1 MEKPLISKYMS
12 RVAAVGAAGALG
24 AVALVGIA
32 PSADAAK
39 PLATNYTCDIVGG
52 LDTAVTIGL
61 PSSVKAKD
69 AKKGLSAKSFTL
81 TITLSEGIASALRGL
96 TDTVAGSASGV
107 AYKVDGVKKAVAVNN
122 LAIKPTDV
130 GTSGPLVL
138 KAQRLGQAGRVQ
150 ADEGRHLRDL
160 GAEELHLHAD
170 GRRRRPPRGR
180 PGLRAQ
186 RRCSCEGRQPQG
198 QVTSAR

>member
-1 MEKPLISKYMS
+1 MISKFMS
-12 RVAAVGAAGALG
+12 RAAAIGAAGALG

-39 PLATNYTCDIVGG
+39 PLPTNYTCDIVGG

-81 TITLSEGIASALRGL
+81 TITLSEGIAGALRGL
-96 TDTVAGSASGV
+96 TDSVAGSASGV
-107 AYKVDGVKKAVAVNN
+107 SYKVAGVSKAVPVNN

-138 KAQRLGQAGRVQ
+138 KAQASGAQGVFKLTKKGTFAVSAPKSFTFTPTGGDGSPLV
-150 ADEGRHLRDL
+150 GDL
-160 GAEELHLHAD
+160 GCALSTGAPSKV
-170 GRRRRPPRGR
+170 G
-180 PGLRAQ
+180 
-186 RRCSCEGRQPQG
+186 SIK
-198 QVTSAR
+198 VK